1 MKFLSRLVLLL
12 LLAFLALGV
21 HAWFVWSPGAP
32 SYVLAAEARAERLP
46 ARFRDGA
53 EHDAIRAAH
62 PEPYVLALAA
72 GNGALLYYGAHHDDD
87 PASAQQAEICARWA
101 AFRPT
106 VALCEGRTR
115 GYLMGPVFAR
125 LAGRPESALVHELA
139 RQGGVPLW
147 SLEPEY
153 ADEVALLLARF
164 QPVEVALFFTLRVY
178 WSESEG
184 SGDEELAEGLRAKR
198 TDVEGLRTA
207 LPDLAAMDAAWQTI
221 VPSGDWR
228 TWTAEMPGVLR
239 AVDDASRATR
249 GEHMARVLLDL
260 VRRGE
265 RVFAVV
271 GSGHV
276 IRQEWALRAAL
287 GAEPAADDPTR

>member
-1 MKFLSRLVLLL
+1 MKLLSRLVLVL
-12 LLAFLALGV
+12 LLACLVLGV
-21 HAWFVWSPGAP
+21 HAWLEWSPGAP
-32 SYVLAAEARAERLP
+32 SYVLAAEARAEPLP
-46 ARFRDGA
+46 MRFRDGA
-53 EHDAIRAAH
+53 EHDAVRAAH
-62 PEPYVLALAA
+62 PEPYVLELAQ

-87 PASAQQAEICARWA
+87 PASAQQLDIRGRWA

-106 VALCEGRTR
+106 VALCEGRAR
-115 GYLMGPVFAR
+115 GYLLGPVFAR

-139 RQGGVPLW
+139 RQHGVPLW

-153 ADEVALLLARF
+153 ADEVALLATRF
-164 QPVEVALFFTLRVY
+164 RPAELALFYTLRVY

-184 SGDEELAEGLRAKR
+184 ESDEALAEGLRAKR
-198 TDVEGLRTA
+198 TDVEGLRGA
-207 LPDLAAMDAAWQTI
+207 LPDLAAMDATWQAI
-221 VPSGDWR
+221 QPNGDWR
-228 TWTAEMPGVLR
+228 AWTGEMPGVLR
-239 AVDDASRATR
+239 EIDDASRAAR
-249 GEHMARVLLDL
+249 GEHMARVLLEL

>member
-1 MKFLSRLVLLL
+1 MKLLSRLVLLL
-12 LLAFLALGV
+12 LLLCLALGV

-32 SYVLAAEARAERLP
+32 SYALAAEARAEPLP
-46 ARFRDGA
+46 MRFRDGA
-53 EHDAIRAAH
+53 EHDAVRAAN
-62 PEPYVLALAA
+62 PEAYVLELAQ

-87 PASAQQAEICARWA
+87 PASAQQRDIRARWE

-106 VALCEGRTR
+106 VALCEGRAR
-115 GYLMGPVFAR
+115 GYLVGPVFAR
-125 LAGRPESALVHELA
+125 LTGRPESALVHELA

-153 ADEVALLLARF
+153 ADEVALLATRF
-164 QPVEVALFFTLRVY
+164 QPAELALFYTLRVY

-184 SGDEELAEGLRAKR
+184 ESDEALAEELRAKR
-198 TDVEGLRTA
+198 TDVEGLRGA
-207 LPDLAAMDAAWQTI
+207 LPDLAAMDASWQTI
-221 VPSGDWR
+221 QPDGDWR
-228 TWTAEMPGVLR
+228 AWTGEMPGVLR
-239 AVDDASRATR
+239 EIDDASRAAR
-249 GEHMARVLLDL
+249 GEHMARVLLEL
-260 VRRGE
+260 VGRGE

-287 GAEPAADDPTR
+287 GAEPAADDPSR